1 MLEDKPSEPFYLF
14 ALYDVLGHRHFNLQ
28 VAVVLGPG
36 VVLSHGPVVA
46 VGVCLELLL
55 SPGEGKKRRHAEQI
69 GEGREQESRE
79 QGAGQGL
86 GSGTLWARPLGI
98 RGREKAARRPQ
109 ADTAH
114 TTTGMGPQKG
124 LAGRWALP
132 PETREESGGVIRL
145 ISNPRYAPSRREV
158 SFDSGRLRTHATKTS
173 CGAGNQTQICSDNSH
188 GANRRQSCAGGGRC
202 TPSTQPGAVALLVGA
217 QGMSSP
223 RGQPVLTPPHRG
235 ARTSSGWGRLPA
247 SAVPRG
253 LRKIQGF

>member
-1 MLEDKPSEPFYLF
+1 MLEAKPSEPFYLF

-79 QGAGQGL
+79 QGRALAQA
-86 GSGTLWARPLGI
+86 LWARPLGVW
-98 RGREKAARRPQ
+98 GREKAAQRPQ
-109 ADTAH
+109 PDTAR

-124 LAGRWALP
+124 LVGRWALP
-132 PETREESGGVIRL
+132 PEKREEVPEGDIRP
-145 ISNPRYAPSRREV
+145 ISNPRYAPSRGDV

-173 CGAGNQTQICSDNSH
+173 RRAGN
-188 GANRRQSCAGGGRC
+188 
-202 TPSTQPGAVALLVGA
+202 
-217 QGMSSP
+217 
-223 RGQPVLTPPHRG
+223 
-235 ARTSSGWGRLPA
+235 
-247 SAVPRG
+247 
-253 LRKIQGF
+253 

>member
-1 MLEDKPSEPFYLF
+1 MLENKPSEPFYLF

-55 SPGEGKKRRHAEQI
+55 PPGEGKKRRHAEQI

-145 ISNPRYAPSRREV
+145 ISNPRYAPSRGEV
-158 SFDSGRLRTHATKTS
+158 SFDSGRLRTHTTKTS
-173 CGAGNQTQICSDNSH
+173 RRAGNRTQICSDNSH
-188 GANRRQSCAGGGRC
+188 SANRRQSCAGGGSVHTEHSARGC
-202 TPSTQPGAVALLVGA
+202 GTSCRGAEDEQPQGAASPDAPTPGGPHQQRVGA
-217 QGMSSP
+217 ASSKCRAP
-223 RGQPVLTPPHRG
+223 RIT
-235 ARTSSGWGRLPA
+235 
-247 SAVPRG
+247 
-253 LRKIQGF
+253 

>member
-132 PETREESGGVIRL
+132 PETREESGGVI
-145 ISNPRYAPSRREV
+145 
-158 SFDSGRLRTHATKTS
+158 
-173 CGAGNQTQICSDNSH
+173 
-188 GANRRQSCAGGGRC
+188 
-202 TPSTQPGAVALLVGA
+202 
-217 QGMSSP
+217 
-223 RGQPVLTPPHRG
+223 
-235 ARTSSGWGRLPA
+235 
-247 SAVPRG
+247 
-253 LRKIQGF
+253 